1 MVTPWTY
8 FLNLSVTSVILTDS
22 YTRSPVHILML
33 SIQAVHGLPRLR
45 APGIVLCIISVSRQL
60 PCFLMTTVLLASMHR
75 LKRYRKKS
83 VQTDLANGRIGAAHT
98 PLHSPYNSAFDCGA
112 WVLSPFISVPNSSNM
127 QCTQK
132 CSDVVSVSRQCRE
145 LTTSRLGLGLFHVIG
160 GTHRQVTDC

>member
-75 LKRYRKKS
+75 LKRYRKTS
-83 VQTDLANGRIGAAHT
+83 VQTDLAPHT
-98 PLHSPYNSAFDCGA
+98 LLCTVRTIARSTAVHGYFLHLSLSSV
-112 WVLSPFISVPNSSNM
+112 VLTDSSNM

-145 LTTSRLGLGLFHVIG
+145 LTTSRLGLGLFHVGG
-160 GTHRQVTDC
+160 GTHR